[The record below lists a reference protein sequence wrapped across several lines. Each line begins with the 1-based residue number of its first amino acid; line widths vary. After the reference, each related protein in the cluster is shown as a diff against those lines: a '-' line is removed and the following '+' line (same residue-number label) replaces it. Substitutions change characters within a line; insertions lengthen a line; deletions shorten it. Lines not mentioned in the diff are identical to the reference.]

1 MRCIWILLSGFCSP
15 ECDQFLRNSRLWP
28 STCTH
33 NDGMTELDWYS
44 QQLFPPTWGQGR
56 RRRQAWSPWGNWWN
70 SAVSPT
76 WGSPALVGQSA
87 NNKQVMSAL
96 CVFQDNYQTQG
107 IKHYQCW
114 TNTPSLGHQARAT
127 SMRNRQVLPIHF
139 SIVIVSYCLSVA
151 SLTES
156 VAKICRLFCTV
167 QVTEN
172 YFLVTFCGFWFFSPE
187 GWLSTLV
194 HIFWKLYAGS
204 NKEEWYALYI

>member
-1 MRCIWILLSGFCSP
+1 
-15 ECDQFLRNSRLWP
+15 
-28 STCTH
+28 
-33 NDGMTELDWYS
+33 MTELDWYS

-70 SAVSPT
+70 SAVSLM

-96 CVFQDNYQTQG
+96 CVFQDNYQTRG

-139 SIVIVSYCLSVA
+139 LHCHCILLFVCCLTDGICCENLQAVLYCPSNRKLFFGNLLWVLIFFPRRLVVNFGSHFLKALRWQQQRGMVCPLYLKWNLSDTD
-151 SLTES
+151 TEAPTPHGDHS
-156 VAKICRLFCTV
+156 A
-167 QVTEN
+167 
-172 YFLVTFCGFWFFSPE
+172 
-187 GWLSTLV
+187 
-194 HIFWKLYAGS
+194 S
-204 NKEEWYALYI
+204 NKSN